1 MHITIPPAKHA
12 RKYLKETTVC
22 NVTYRQDQTGFI
34 TPARVTSETIFTRPR
49 VFRPC
54 RSLYSPPE
62 ENGATTRSPILSL
75 LLIIHIKKG
84 LDQISS

>member
-1 MHITIPPAKHA
+1 M
-12 RKYLKETTVC
+12 C
-22 NVTYRQDQTGFI
+22 NVTYRQDQTGFM

-84 LDQISS
+84 LDQIPLKLFWLLVRLVGWCKFWK

>member
-1 MHITIPPAKHA
+1 M
-12 RKYLKETTVC
+12 C
-22 NVTYRQDQTGFI
+22 NVTYRQDQTGFM
-34 TPARVTSETIFTRPR
+34 TPARVTLETIFTRPR

>member
-1 MHITIPPAKHA
+1 M
-12 RKYLKETTVC
+12 
-22 NVTYRQDQTGFI
+22 
-34 TPARVTSETIFTRPR
+34 TPARVTSETIFTRPP